1 VKNQGIAAFG
11 LNYWSVQLAGIERI
25 DRQGQPVAYNFRYD
39 PTDISRISLFRNG
52 DWVGDGYAR
61 ELQQADGSYRHLSL
75 AEWKTAKRL
84 AASND
89 PLAQGNT
96 AEELALVTDLSAL
109 GKRRA
114 QEKKAVQRARVES
127 LPVITEHAKEALQAE
142 QEYSLDEATK
152 RVLRFLHG

>member
-1 VKNQGIAAFG
+1 VQNQGIAAFG
-11 LNYWSVQLAGIERI
+11 LNYWSAQLAGIERI
-25 DRQGQPVAYNFRYD
+25 DRQGRPVAYHFRYD

-75 AEWKTAKRL
+75 TEWKTAKDL
-84 AASND
+84 AASNQAS
-89 PLAQGNT
+89 AQGHT
-96 AEELALVTDLSAL
+96 AAELALVTDLSAL

-114 QEKKAVQRARVES
+114 QEKKAVQRARQASPQAGTHPPKE
-127 LPVITEHAKEALQAE
+127 TEHAESE
-142 QEYSLDEATK
+142 PSLDEETK